1 MPPTRVIV
9 DTDPGLDDTAA
20 ILFALACPDLV
31 TVEMLTTVFGNAGI
45 DNSTRNALTILDAA
59 GRTDIP
65 VYQGAVR
72 PLLREPRYAPHVH
85 SDDGLGGLAAKYP
98 PTGAVQPGIAAE
110 KIVQHIMAS
119 PGEITLIALGP
130 LTNVVLALRL
140 EPRLAASVK
149 EIVLMGG
156 AVRVPGNVSPVA
168 SANMLNDPDAAAAV
182 YSSGAALVQ
191 AGLDVALPTI
201 ISPAHLARIAA
212 SDTPAARLLTD
223 VAKAAIDSYLPLYGD
238 EGGARF
244 NDLPTVAYVVDRT
257 LFEVERHPVV
267 IETTG
272 TYTTA
277 MTVVDW
283 RRDLGRPENT
293 DVLLGVDVPRLVEL
307 FTERVGR
314 GQRAVVRNCLLPSAY
329 CPLRQAVA
337 GAGDGDAVA
346 TAVLGLVE
354 GGVGL
359 GDDGFEIADSG
370 ALVRRDPDA
379 QRDDAVRLVVRVG
392 QAGRGDG
399 SAQALAGQRRRVQ
412 RLLRQDDQ

>member
-20 ILFALACPDLV
+20 ILFTLACPDLV
-31 TVEMLTTVFGNAGI
+31 SVEMLTTVFGNTGI
-45 DNSTRNALTILDAA
+45 EHTTRNALTILDAA

-65 VYQGAVR
+65 VYEGAVR
-72 PLLREPRYAPHVH
+72 PLLRAPRFAPHVH
-85 SDDGLGGLAAKYP
+85 SSDGLGGLAAQYP
-98 PTGAVQPGIAAE
+98 PTGTVRPGIGAE
-110 KIVQHIMAS
+110 KIVEQVMAA

-130 LTNVVLALRL
+130 LTNVALALHL
-140 EPRLAASVK
+140 EPRLATSVR

-168 SANMLNDPDAAAAV
+168 SANMLNDPDAAAVV
-182 YSSGAALVQ
+182 YNSGARLVQ

-212 SDTPAARLLTD
+212 AVSAAARLLTD
-223 VAKAAIDSYLPLYGD
+223 VARAAIASYLPLYGD

-257 LFEVERHPVV
+257 LFQAERHPVV

-272 TYTTA
+272 TYTTG

-293 DVLLGVDVPRLVEL
+293 DVLLGIDAPRLVEM
-307 FTERVGR
+307 FAERLSR
-314 GQRAVVRNCLLPSAY
+314 
-329 CPLRQAVA
+329 
-337 GAGDGDAVA
+337 
-346 TAVLGLVE
+346 TA
-354 GGVGL
+354 
-359 GDDGFEIADSG
+359 
-370 ALVRRDPDA
+370 
-379 QRDDAVRLVVRVG
+379 
-392 QAGRGDG
+392 
-399 SAQALAGQRRRVQ
+399 
-412 RLLRQDDQ
+412 

>member
-1 MPPTRVIV
+1 MAPTRVII

-20 ILFALACPDLV
+20 ILFTLACPDLV
-31 TVEMLTTVFGNAGI
+31 SVEMLTTVFGNAGL

-65 VYQGAVR
+65 VYQGAAR
-72 PLLREPRYAPHVH
+72 PLLREPRFAPHVH
-85 SDDGLGGLAAKYP
+85 SSDGLGGLAAQYP
-98 PTGAVQPGIAAE
+98 PTGTVRSGIAAE
-110 KIVQHIMAS
+110 KIVEHVMAA

-130 LTNVVLALRL
+130 LTNVALALHL
-140 EPRLAASVK
+140 EPRLATSVR

-168 SANMLNDPDAAAAV
+168 SANMLNDPDAARVV
-182 YSSGAALVQ
+182 YDSGARLVQ

-212 SDTPAARLLTD
+212 AETPAARLLTD
-223 VAKAAIDSYLPLYGD
+223 VAKAAIASYLPLYGD

-257 LFEVERHPVV
+257 LFRAERHPVV

-272 TYTTA
+272 TYTTG

-293 DVLLGVDVPRLVEL
+293 DVLLGVDVPRLVEM
-307 FTERVGR
+307 FAERLSRTG
-314 GQRAVVRNCLLPSAY
+314 
-329 CPLRQAVA
+329 
-337 GAGDGDAVA
+337 
-346 TAVLGLVE
+346 
-354 GGVGL
+354 
-359 GDDGFEIADSG
+359 
-370 ALVRRDPDA
+370 
-379 QRDDAVRLVVRVG
+379 
-392 QAGRGDG
+392 
-399 SAQALAGQRRRVQ
+399 
-412 RLLRQDDQ
+412 